1 MEWTIAIFLIRLWS
15 IINFIINK
23 NGSAVDDDIHVVII
37 LPDLSTEYTIQ
48 RSIKKYLFYES
59 KSATQK
65 NNYSSSS
72 SATSSV
78 L

>member
-59 KSATQK
+59 ATQK